1 VISEGRIAPEARALA
16 FCFFLAFSVLGVGE
30 YLVLS
35 FRGESSECE
44 GIVEKRVTMEILTRC
59 QLWAF
64 PGGNIS

>member
-16 FCFFLAFSVLGVGE
+16 FCFFLAFSVLGACE

-35 FRGESSECE
+35 FLRESLECE
-44 GIVEKRVTMEILTRC
+44 GIVKKRVPMEILTRC

-64 PGGNIS
+64 PGENIS